1 MGRTKIWRTEGRSV
15 GGVGKELVNS
25 FLFVTK
31 DCFLV
36 KRRKVRI
43 RNGKG
48 TRKRKNNGMGDG
60 QVKRRVRCGN
70 NRKSERG
77 RKKSKLVIIIRSS
90 WHYLPL
96 LGRTLEA

>member
-1 MGRTKIWRTEGRSV
+1 M
-15 GGVGKELVNS
+15 LVNN

-43 RNGKG
+43 RNGKE

-60 QVKRRVRCGN
+60 QVKRRVRCG
-70 NRKSERG
+70 K
-77 RKKSKLVIIIRSS
+77 
-90 WHYLPL
+90 
-96 LGRTLEA
+96 

>member
-1 MGRTKIWRTEGRSV
+1 MF
-15 GGVGKELVNS
+15 VNS

-43 RNGKG
+43 RNGKE

-60 QVKRRVRCGN
+60 QVKGRVRCGN
-70 NRKSERG
+70 NRSRERTEKIKTG
-77 RKKSKLVIIIRSS
+77 HNNKKFMALSPPFR
-90 WHYLPL
+90 PNP
-96 LGRTLEA
+96 